1 MKNKKKNDR
10 MIKTQ
15 VMKIRKRSSRTIE
28 SSRQQ
33 ILRRKTLEDNP
44 NSRQ

>member
-1 MKNKKKNDR
+1 

-15 VMKIRKRSSRTIE
+15 VTRIRKRISKTIE

-33 ILRRKTLEDNP
+33 ISRRKVLEDNP
-44 NSRQ
+44 NSR